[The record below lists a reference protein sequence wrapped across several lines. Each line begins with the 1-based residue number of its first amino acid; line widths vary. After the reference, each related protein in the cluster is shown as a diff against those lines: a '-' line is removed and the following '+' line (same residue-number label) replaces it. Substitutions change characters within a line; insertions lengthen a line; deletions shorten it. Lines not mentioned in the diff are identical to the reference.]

1 MSSPEPTEPRLRIAR
16 PDDDQ
21 PFARPR
27 SSNSPRPRANDPL
40 SVRSPRL
47 APLAMRALLEELLAA
62 HAARLSTQHIA
73 VTLDVPAHE
82 QVLADRE
89 LLSRALAQLLDNAVE
104 AMSTGGT
111 LVFTSYQGHGQY
123 EIEVADSG
131 PGLADDAR
139 RRAFEPR
146 FTTKPGSAGLGLA
159 LVERIARAHG
169 GAVAA
174 QNCPDGGAAFTL
186 RLPGHSR
193 QAAA

>member
-1 MSSPEPTEPRLRIAR
+1 MSPHEPTEPRLRIAR

-21 PFARPR
+21 SLVPARSNDASR
-27 SSNSPRPRANDPL
+27 SRPNDSL
-40 SVRSPRL
+40 SVRAPRL
-47 APLAMRALLEELLAA
+47 APLAMRSLLEELLAA
-62 HAARLSTQHIA
+62 HAARLSTQHISI
-73 VTLDVPAHE
+73 TLDVPAYE

-89 LLSRALAQLLDNAVE
+89 LLSRALAQLLVNAVE
-104 AMSTGGT
+104 AMPAGGS
-111 LVFTSYQGHGQY
+111 LIFTSYQGHGQY

-139 RRAFEPR
+139 RRAFEPHYS
-146 FTTKPGSAGLGLA
+146 TKPGSAGLGLA

-169 GAVAA
+169 GIVAA

-186 RLPGHSR
+186 QLPSHAR

>member
-1 MSSPEPTEPRLRIAR
+1 MSKPKPTETRLRIAR

-21 PFARPR
+21 PLASDASRI
-27 SSNSPRPRANDPL
+27 RAGDPL
-40 SVRSPRL
+40 AMRRPRL
-47 APLAMRALLEELLAA
+47 APLAMRNLLEELLAA
-62 HAARLSTQHIA
+62 HAARLSTQRIS
-73 VTLDVPAHE
+73 VTLDVPDHE

-89 LLSRALAQLLDNAVE
+89 LLGRALAHLVVNAVE
-104 AMSTGGT
+104 AMPAGGT
-111 LVFTSYQGHGQY
+111 LVFTSYQGHGLY

-146 FTTKPGSAGLGLA
+146 FSTKPGSAGLGLA

-186 RLPGHSR
+186 RLPGHAR

>member
-1 MSSPEPTEPRLRIAR
+1 MSPPEPTEPRLRIAR
-16 PDDDQ
+16 LDDDQ
-21 PFARPR
+21 SLVRPR
-27 SSNSPRPRANDPL
+27 SSDSSRPRASDSL
-40 SVRSPRL
+40 AVRSPRL
-47 APLAMRALLEELLAA
+47 APLAMRGLLQELLAA
-62 HAARLSTQHIA
+62 HAARLSMQNIS
-73 VTLDVPAHE
+73 VTLDVPDHE

-89 LLSRALAQLLDNAVE
+89 LLSRALAHLVVNAVE
-104 AMSTGGT
+104 AMPAGGT
-111 LVFTSYQGHGQY
+111 LVFTSYQGLGQY

-146 FTTKPGSAGLGLA
+146 FSTKPGSAGLGLA

-186 RLPGHSR
+186 RLPGHAR

>member
-1 MSSPEPTEPRLRIAR
+1 MSKPKPTETRLRIAR

-21 PFARPR
+21 
-27 SSNSPRPRANDPL
+27 SRASDASRIRAGDPL
-40 SVRSPRL
+40 AMRRPRL
-47 APLAMRALLEELLAA
+47 APLAMRNLLEELLAA
-62 HAARLSTQHIA
+62 HAARLSTQRIS
-73 VTLDVPAHE
+73 VTLDVPDHE

-89 LLSRALAQLLDNAVE
+89 LLSRALAHLVINAVE
-104 AMSTGGT
+104 AMPSGGT
-111 LVFTSYQGHGQY
+111 LVFTSYQGHGLY

-146 FTTKPGSAGLGLA
+146 FSTKPGSAGLGLA

-186 RLPGHSR
+186 RLPGHAR